1 MKKNVLLLCCIM
13 LLLTA
18 CATPRTRSG
27 NATRTSRASATP
39 LTLTDTPQPAASDT
53 PVPTDLP
60 TLEPTVSSE
69 IGSLTTLAHD
79 AVCRKGPGESYY
91 EVVPYFEKST
101 VFLQGRNESSDW
113 VLVKD
118 EYVDDPLCWIPAL
131 ALASLDGL
139 DALQVAD
146 YPALPA
152 VPTSISAPAS
162 VCGVA
167 SRALIVQWS
176 PVAGGSQYRLYRNG
190 ELISTQSGGSYY
202 DLNVPRPQR
211 PVIYS
216 YVLQTFNEYG
226 DSPHVLSV
234 GVSVC
239 SK

>member
-1 MKKNVLLLCCIM
+1 
-13 LLLTA
+13 
-18 CATPRTRSG
+18 
-27 NATRTSRASATP
+27 
-39 LTLTDTPQPAASDT
+39 
-53 PVPTDLP
+53 
-60 TLEPTVSSE
+60 
-69 IGSLTTLAHD
+69 
-79 AVCRKGPGESYY
+79 
-91 EVVPYFEKST
+91 
-101 VFLQGRNESSDW
+101 
-113 VLVKD
+113 
-118 EYVDDPLCWIPAL
+118 L

-139 DALQVAD
+139 NALPMAD

-167 SRALIVQWS
+167 SRALVVQWS

-190 ELISTQSGGSYY
+190 ELISEQSGGSYY
-202 DLNVPRPQR
+202 DLNVPKPQR

-234 GVSVC
+234 SVSVC